1 LTVEFINDIGG
12 FWGYWL
18 LTLTR
23 TSKWLVTGGAGFF
36 GAHLCRDLLARGHEV
51 IAYDI
56 ETFLEY
62 EKPAGVIEVKGDI
75 RDTARLREA
84 MRGCDYVVHAAAAL
98 ALADPAEI
106 HGVNAEGTRLVL
118 ECSAAEGVKRVIH
131 IGTCAIYGMP
141 KEHPLF
147 ETTPLDPM
155 GEYGIAKA
163 KAEEYMA
170 NAEGVETVRIR
181 PKSFIGTGRLGIFQ
195 ILFDWIEHGALIPI
209 FGNGENIFQLLDVR
223 DLCEG
228 VYLAAMKGRD
238 KDVYLIAADRFGTVK
253 ADVGALLDHAGTG
266 AGMLHLPSTPL
277 KAICAALDK
286 VKLSPVY
293 RWVYDTAD
301 QDSFVSIDK
310 ARAELGFQPKYS
322 NQDTLIET
330 YDWYMREGKELA
342 AKATGTSHRTAWR
355 QGVLAP
361 AKTLLSIG
369 RGARRQRQL
378 AKAA

>member
-1 LTVEFINDIGG
+1 M
-12 FWGYWL
+12 
-18 LTLTR
+18 
-23 TSKWLVTGGAGFF
+23 
-36 GAHLCRDLLARGHEV
+36 CRYLIERGETV

-62 EKPAGVIEVKGDI
+62 EKPVGVIEVKGDI
-75 RDTARLREA
+75 RDRATLDKA
-84 MRGCDYVVHAAAAL
+84 MEGVTYVVHAAAAL

-106 HGVNAEGTRLVL
+106 NAVNAEGTRLVL
-118 ECSAAEGVKRVIH
+118 EAAARAGVKRVVH

-155 GEYGIAKA
+155 GTYGIAKA

-170 NAEGVETVRIR
+170 NAVGVETVRIR

-195 ILFDWIEHGALIPI
+195 ILFDWIEHGAMIPI
-209 FGNGENIFQLLDVR
+209 FGNGANLFQLLDVR
-223 DLCEG
+223 DLSEG
-228 VYLAAMKGRD
+228 VYLAMMKGRD
-238 KDVYLIAADRFGTVK
+238 KDVYLIAADRFGTVNS
-253 ADVGALLDHAGTG
+253 DVGALLDHAASG
-266 AGMLHLPSTPL
+266 AGMLRLPAKPL
-277 KAICAALDK
+277 KLICAALDA

-310 ARAELGFQPKYS
+310 AKAELGFEPKYS

-330 YDWYMREGKELA
+330 YDWYLREGKALA

-361 AKTLLSIG
+361 AKAILAIG
-369 RGARRQRQL
+369 RGGRRAKQL
-378 AKAA
+378 AKAK